1 MKKGFVFL
9 VVAMGFMACKSKKKE
24 ENKEAWFPVVSY
36 LQSQVKEVDTSLYRL
51 VKVETVDSTSD
62 STVIP
67 REEFRK
73 YAQDFLSIPDISTG
87 SKKEHYKEDK
97 MYDDVLNN
105 VILTYTTQ
113 DTTEELRREDV
124 MLQPDNAG
132 NSQVKTIIIDR
143 LSNNGNTSIEKN
155 MVWQVNKR
163 FLIVTKTQTSGS
175 PEKIKKLEVIW
186 NDFPK

>member
-1 MKKGFVFL
+1 MKNGIVFL
-9 VVAMGFMACKSKKKE
+9 VAAMGIVACKGKKKDE
-24 ENKEAWFPVVSY
+24 SKEAWFPVLSY

-62 STVIP
+62 STFIP

-73 YAQDFLSIPDISTG
+73 YAQDFLSIPDISSG

-105 VILTYTTQ
+105 VILTYTAQ
-113 DTTEELRREDV
+113 DSTEEIRREDV
-124 MLQPDNAG
+124 MLQPDDAG

-143 LSNNGNTSIEKN
+143 LTNQGNNSIEKN
-155 MVWQVNKR
+155 MVW
-163 FLIVTKTQTSGS
+163 
-175 PEKIKKLEVIW
+175 
-186 NDFPK
+186 